1 MYPTTGVELNFFMKR
16 IIRENSSKNDYY
28 FISPK
33 SWDLYDL
40 MEGDHR
46 FYEAGFN
53 VKLGDLIQFIEDYK
67 IDIDDKDY
75 EMFVYEIDDE
85 TMVGDRIYDLHSLI
99 YDSDD

>member
-1 MYPTTGVELNFFMKR
+1 MKR
-16 IIRENSSKNDYY
+16 IIRENSNKNDYY

-33 SWDLYDL
+33 SLDLYDL
-40 MEGDHR
+40 MEGDPR

-53 VKLGDLIQFIEDYK
+53 VKLGDLIQFIEDQE
-67 IDIDDKDY
+67 IDIDDEDY

-85 TMVGDRIYDLHSLI
+85 MMVGDRIYDLHSLI

>member
-1 MYPTTGVELNFFMKR
+1 MKR
-16 IIRENSSKNDYY
+16 ILRENSNKNDYY
-28 FISPK
+28 FVSPK
-33 SWDLYDL
+33 SWELDEL
-40 MEGDHR
+40 MCKDPR

-53 VKLGDLIQFIEDYK
+53 VKLGDLIQFIEDYE

-85 TMVGDRIYDLHSLI
+85 TTVGDRIYDLHSLI

>member
-16 IIRENSSKNDYY
+16 IIRENSNKNDYY

-33 SWDLYDL
+33 SWNLYDL
-40 MEGDHR
+40 MEGDPR

-53 VKLGDLIQFIEDYK
+53 VKLGDLIQFIKDYE

>member
-1 MYPTTGVELNFFMKR
+1 MKR
-16 IIRENSSKNDYY
+16 IIRENSDKNDYY

-33 SWDLYDL
+33 SLDLYDL
-40 MEGDHR
+40 MEEDPH

-53 VKLGDLIQFIEDYK
+53 VKLGDLIQFIKDYE